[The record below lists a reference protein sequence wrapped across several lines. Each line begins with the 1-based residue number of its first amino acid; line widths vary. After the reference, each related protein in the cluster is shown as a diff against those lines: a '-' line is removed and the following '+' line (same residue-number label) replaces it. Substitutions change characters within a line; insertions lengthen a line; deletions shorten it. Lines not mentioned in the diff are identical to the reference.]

1 MSSISSMNAESLKK
15 NAAESAKAAKERKL
29 PLGQTRSSWAVP
41 KDILQRIAKYKGFD
55 TTDKAKI
62 IDILNN
68 EPNTWNMLQNIHEIF
83 LEYDDGDDGSEE
95 KHHPGSLRTIML
107 DLVKS
112 LPGKTVVIR
121 AGRSS
126 KKRSGKSEQSC
137 TSNLAQNN
145 KLTSFCLALDEWM
158 GGVIMVPEIISG
170 VAGAGKRENER
181 GTEEHAIFERV
192 CKVVPRYVSACK
204 DKEIWVLYTDVQR
217 LSRLP
222 DITIGRRRHLNELG
236 ATVKF
241 GEQFAE
247 KEEDMDVYLGEW
259 RKDLD
264 DYNSEKNIPNSEDCA
279 IGLRSKPFYI
289 QQHLDTHKE
298 IVDGAK
304 IIKEKTLQLCT
315 TADGRVYMPRQGTEE
330 LKFWENADALGKTC
344 ITNREIS
351 MNKWN
356 DTTDTIKDDPSPSKI
371 VSEADAFC
379 KEVQKSNDMGNQDIL
394 LYYNRETQIVQ
405 AGVRQATR
413 QEIDI
418 DGTRHA
424 LHQISLARSYVKRVF
439 DKPSDKVA
447 IVTLHRSR
455 HGWQH
460 KDIAQLAT
468 SIALKN
474 HSDVV
479 MTLTPRLSRN
489 KPLVMFIHRCCVN
502 TGTGFH
508 LSLGYGLAISD
519 VADAEESRESGAV
532 TNFTAKEYKSKE
544 GIEVW
549 VKAASGLKKV
559 NLAEEDDTKPAAK
572 KKTTVAADEQT
583 KPAAIVTKKQIVRVK
598 KSKPLENSDLS
609 ALAAVVASAEVN
621 PTGHIEVDDILFNE
635 AKREGYSDFFINLQI
650 REAADKK
657 EPAAAK
663 KTSEEEINAS
673 CSKSTTPAAVKP
685 NMVST
690 KRKASQMN
698 ARAMDDSSDD
708 EFDTKM
714 PAPKKQPSLG
724 SDDEEVV
731 DTKKAQR
738 APKKNKG
745 RSVLDSD
752 SSDDEVVH

>member
-1 MSSISSMNAESLKK
+1 MYAELYKK
-15 NAAESAKAAKERKL
+15 NAAESAKAAKERSI
-29 PLGQTRSSWAVP
+29 PLGQTRSSWSVD
-41 KDILQRIAKYKGFD
+41 KDILQRIDEYKGFD
-55 TTDKAKI
+55 TTVKAKI

-68 EPNTWNMLQNIHEIF
+68 EPNTWVMLQNIHEIF
-83 LEYDDGDDGSEE
+83 LEYDDGDDGSAE
-95 KHHPGSLRTIML
+95 KRHPGSLRTIML
-107 DLVKS
+107 DLINS

-121 AGRSS
+121 AGRTS
-126 KKRSGKSEQSC
+126 KKGGSDSYI
-137 TSNLAQNN
+137 SNLAQNN

-170 VAGAGKRENER
+170 VASAGKIENEQ

-241 GEQFAE
+241 GEQFVE

-264 DYNSEKNIPNSEDCA
+264 DYNSEKNIPNSQDCA

-289 QQHLDTHKE
+289 QQHLGMHKE
-298 IVDGAK
+298 IVNGAK

-315 TADGRVYMPRQGTEE
+315 TADGYVHVPRQGTEE
-330 LKFWENADALGKTC
+330 LNFWENADALGKTC

-351 MNKWN
+351 MKKWN
-356 DTTDTIKDDPSPSKI
+356 DTTDSIQDDPSPSKI

-379 KEVQKSNDMGNQDIL
+379 EEAQKSKSNDMGNQDIL
-394 LYYNRETQIVQ
+394 LYYNRETPIVQ
-405 AGVRQATR
+405 AGVRQTAR
-413 QEIDI
+413 QEIEI
-418 DGTRHA
+418 DGTRHS
-424 LHQISLARSYVKRVF
+424 LHQISLARSYVKKVF
-439 DKPSDKVA
+439 DEPSDKVA

-489 KPLVMFIHRCCVN
+489 KALVMFIHRCCVN

-508 LSLGYGLAISD
+508 LSLGYELAISD

-532 TNFTAKEYKSKE
+532 TNFTAKEYKSKD
-544 GIEVW
+544 GIEAW

-559 NLAEEDDTKPAAK
+559 NLAEEDVDDDTKPAAK
-572 KKTTVAADEQT
+572 KKTTVAAEQT

-621 PTGHIEVDDILFNE
+621 PTGHIEVDDVLFKE
-635 AKREGYSDFFINLQI
+635 ANREGYSDFFINLQI